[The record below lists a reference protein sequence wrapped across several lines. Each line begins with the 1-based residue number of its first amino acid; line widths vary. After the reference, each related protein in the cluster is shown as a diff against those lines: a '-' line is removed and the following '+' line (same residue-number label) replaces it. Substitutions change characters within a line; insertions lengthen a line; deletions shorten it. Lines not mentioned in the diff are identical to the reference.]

1 MTCRTALLRRC
12 VKSTGLHE
20 AGRVPHPI
28 QFYFAR
34 LLAVCQHAYSVRR
47 GYVDPR
53 SSKYVCPDRVN
64 HSFPRLACTSTSTS
78 TVLAQRGRMV
88 KPSYG
93 VEAHLRGETNLL
105 MRAIQSASGCTLR
118 CRCIGQER
126 DTAMASRSCSPSQG
140 RFPPKTL
147 GRSFGS
153 GLFCA
158 CGRTGSLTAAP
169 SPTISPALPC

>member
-64 HSFPRLACTSTSTS
+64 HSFPRLACTSTST
-78 TVLAQRGRMV
+78 VLAQRGRMV

-140 RFPPKTL
+140 RFLPRL
-147 GRSFGS
+147 W
-153 GLFCA
+153 
-158 CGRTGSLTAAP
+158 AAP
-169 SPTISPALPC
+169 SGVAFFVPAGVQGR